1 MVSRMEIRKD
11 TAQVVLE
18 STAAHV
24 GRIASILSG
33 AVREVTHEFGEWATD
48 IFEIREAADRAHRA
62 HGHDVHDQLHDDV
75 VTAD

>member
-18 STAAHV
+18 STASHV

-48 IFEIREAADRAHRA
+48 IFEIREAADRAHRV
-62 HGHDVHDQLHDDV
+62 HGHDVDDSD
-75 VTAD
+75 AAPAG